1 MQIIIFLAVFLIYRP
16 SYANES
22 HYDKFSTS
30 KNFTN
35 QTIMLWDQA
44 DDIQKACESK
54 SREYGNSGFGYPIE
68 ACSFRF
74 KNKGNQYICHVITAK
89 KVDMWTVGH
98 EIRHCF
104 QGEFHK

>member
-22 HYDKFSTS
+22 PYDKFSTS